1 MFTKHEFVE
10 YANTIRDYSNAM
22 TEAGELLHIEF
33 LESRFT
39 DPLDKMAEMLF
50 IGVNRNLNNEVY
62 DALMEEFWHIV
73 LFDDIDNS
81 DWEELYDKIKSYK

>member
-33 LESRFT
+33 LESRFEYN
-39 DPLDKMAEMLF
+39 K
-50 IGVNRNLNNEVY
+50 RR
-62 DALMEEFWHIV
+62 
-73 LFDDIDNS
+73 
-81 DWEELYDKIKSYK
+81 

>member
-33 LESRFT
+33 LESRFEYN
-39 DPLDKMAEMLF
+39 K
-50 IGVNRNLNNEVY
+50 RRQRCQ
-62 DALMEEFWHIV
+62 
-73 LFDDIDNS
+73 
-81 DWEELYDKIKSYK
+81 